1 MLPASREA
9 PLTIDSAVSPGFFHI
24 VGNLH
29 CAILDGPRRATM
41 TVLQKQQSSA
51 TAVTSIVAGIAERPA
66 PADALV
72 DDNDGYLEQV
82 AELLR
87 VIPAGDYAS
96 RDGAND
102 AIGAHVR
109 HLLEHYESLLRSTG
123 FTDYDQ
129 RNRDREVERDTALA
143 LRRIADIRDALRAV
157 VPPGQDTRMS
167 VTYNCERGGRVTHL
181 PLDSS
186 LERELLFL
194 VSHTVHHMALI
205 AVLARMRGITVPES
219 FGVAPSTLRHHREQG
234 QSEPCAR

>member
-1 MLPASREA
+1 
-9 PLTIDSAVSPGFFHI
+9 
-24 VGNLH
+24 
-29 CAILDGPRRATM
+29 M
-41 TVLQKQQSSA
+41 TVLQNQGINGKTVASI
-51 TAVTSIVAGIAERPA
+51 TADVSGHSLT

-82 AELLR
+82 AELVR
-87 VIPAGDYAS
+87 DIPANDYTR

-109 HLLEHYESLLRSTG
+109 HLIEHYESLLRSTG
-123 FTDYDQ
+123 YTDYDQ
-129 RNRDREVERDTALA
+129 RSRDREVEQSPQSALS
-143 LRRIADIRDALRAV
+143 RIAGIRDSLREI
-157 VPPGQDTRMS
+157 VPLGRNTRMS
-167 VTYNCERGGRVTHL
+167 VTYNCERNGQVTHL

-205 AVLARMRGITVPES
+205 AVLARARGIIVPES
-219 FGVAPSTLRHHREQG
+219 FGVAPSTLRHYRRDE